1 MNKIQ
6 SLFMASTLLCLTA
19 CTGLSQPIWY
29 QSTPQLLEQQN
40 YKKALQQIK
49 SRQPVNKKQL
59 EKVKDLAKKL
69 RIKSSK
75 TLQRHVTQKEWA
87 KANKLLRELS
97 QNLPH
102 HPEFLRWEKQ
112 LDKAYQDE
120 QRLIKTEQALAQAQL
135 LKVQFKQQ
143 DLTRRSHNSHFN
155 WFNNKQ
161 QLTEKKQHLA
171 EQLIQLSTQAIAT
184 RDYTNAQNA
193 YAQAI
198 EFDQQLGQE
207 SLHQAINDWLTQQNH
222 QAIEKRQASLI
233 RQLRNAINK
242 QNFKQLIELE
252 NILSKAPFS
261 GQLVKRMLQTAHE
274 LRQKTASSL
283 NRQADIAYRNG
294 DISQAITHWQQA
306 TQLTPGQ
313 HDMQRKLSRARKV
326 QKKLDKLTAKQASN
340 Q

>member
-6 SLFMASTLLCLTA
+6 SLIMASTLLWLTA
-19 CTGLSQPIWY
+19 CSSLPQPIWY
-29 QSTPQLLEQQN
+29 QSTAQLVEQQD
-40 YKKALQQIK
+40 YKKALQQIQ
-49 SRQPVNKKQL
+49 SQQPVNKKQL
-59 EKVKDLAKKL
+59 EKVKGLAKKL
-69 RIKSSK
+69 RLNSSK
-75 TLQRHVTQKEWA
+75 AFQRLVAQKEWA
-87 KANKLLRELS
+87 KAKKLLRELTL
-97 QNLPH
+97 NLPH
-102 HPEFLRWEKQ
+102 HPDFMRWEKQ
-112 LDKAYQDE
+112 LNKAYQDE

-143 DLTRRSHNSHFN
+143 DLTRRSHETYFN

-161 QLTEKKQHLA
+161 QLTEEKQHLA

-242 QNFKQLIELE
+242 QNFKQLIQIE

-261 GQLVKRMLQTAHE
+261 GQVVNDMLKTAHE
-274 LRQKTASSL
+274 LRQETASSL

-294 DISQAITHWQQA
+294 DISQAITLWQQA
-306 TQLTPGQ
+306 TQLTPNQ
-313 HDMQRKLSRARKV
+313 QDMQRKLSRARKV
-326 QKKLDKLTAKQASN
+326 QKKLDKLTAKQAST

>member
-6 SLFMASTLLCLTA
+6 SLIMTSTLLWLTA
-19 CTGLSQPIWY
+19 CTSLPQPIWY
-29 QSTPQLLEQQN
+29 QSTAQLLEQQD
-40 YKKALQQIK
+40 YKKALQQIE
-49 SRQPVNKKQL
+49 SQHPIDKKQL
-59 EKVKDLAKKL
+59 EKVKRLAKKL
-69 RIKSSK
+69 RLKSSK
-75 TLQRHVTQKEWA
+75 TFHRLVAQKEWA
-87 KANKLLRELS
+87 KAKTLLRELA

-102 HPEFLRWEKQ
+102 HPDFMRWKKQ
-112 LDKAYQDE
+112 LNEAYQDE

-143 DLTRRSHNSHFN
+143 DLTRRSHETYFN

-161 QLTEKKQHLA
+161 QLTEKKQRLA

-184 RDYTNAQNA
+184 RDYSNAHNA

-207 SLHQAINDWLTQQNH
+207 PLHQAINDWLTQQNH

-233 RQLRNAINK
+233 RQLRNAINQ
-242 QNFKQLIELE
+242 QNFKQLIQLE

-261 GQLVKRMLQTAHE
+261 GQVVKGMLRTAHE
-274 LRQKTASSL
+274 LRHKTASSL

-306 TQLTPGQ
+306 TQLTPNQ

-326 QKKLDKLTAKQASN
+326 QKKLDKLTAKQALT